1 MIPEKK
7 KIKIVDVIFLRDNI
21 NLLKHRVSNSY
32 DKVAN
37 IILVIANK
45 NLNQSYVK
53 NQISKWIDKIHIY
66 ETDDTENIFN
76 KDNCKNFF
84 QFLKKFNL
92 GFEDIL
98 CFSEITELPEFSDF
112 EVVSESLSFEPII
125 LRNTNF
131 VFNITKQTKNRHI
144 GTLCTSY
151 SMILSRPHT
160 LTSIRELKDKE
171 ISDDFNMI
179 DNGYNFEYFQSE
191 EQIIDSLQKLNIKI
205 DKNELLSTISKCLSP
220 EFIKNNRRIYF
231 SDFESEIP
239 FDFSFLNQFNY
250 EENLMGKSLIIFN
263 MYQIKVEQDYLD
275 IYNRVFN
282 FNFTEDYRYDETSE
296 TENLETINI
305 FLPNK
310 QIYNSHEQNFNLFY
324 GLREVK
330 KTLKKS
336 NLLNEQICDVVILGY
351 EPKPV
356 FKLSIKWK
364 DLKKNDFI
372 EKFYTLLVPF
382 I

>member
-1 MIPEKK
+1 MIPKRK
-7 KIKIVDVIFLRDNI
+7 KINILDIVILREDMG
-21 NLLKHRVSNSY
+21 LLKHRISNSY
-32 DKVAN
+32 KKVSE
-37 IILVIANK
+37 IILINTSK
-45 NLNQSYVK
+45 NYTKSHLK
-53 NQISKWIDKIHIY
+53 NELSPWIDKINWF
-66 ETDDTENIFN
+66 DTEDSENIFN
-76 KDNCKNFF
+76 KTNIEEFYF
-84 QFLKKFNL
+84 FLKKLNL
-92 GFEDIL
+92 NFEDII

-112 EVVSESLSFEPII
+112 EVVSESLLYQSTI

-131 VFNITKQTKNRHI
+131 VFNLIKHTKNRHI
-144 GTLCTSY
+144 GTLCTTY
-151 SMILSRPHT
+151 SMILNRPFI
-160 LTSIRELKDKE
+160 LTNLTETKNKE

-179 DNGYNFEYFQSE
+179 DNGYNFDYFQSE
-191 EQIIDSLQKLNIKI
+191 EQIIDSFQKLNIKI
-205 DKNELLSTISKCLSP
+205 DKNELLWTISKSLSP
-220 EFIKNNRRIYF
+220 EFLKNNRRIYF
-231 SDFESEIP
+231 SDFELEIP

-263 MYQIKVEQDYLD
+263 MYQIKVEKDYLD

-310 QIYNSHEQNFNLFY
+310 QIYNSHEQNFNLSF

-330 KTLKKS
+330 KILKKS

-356 FKLSIKWK
+356 FELSIKWK
-364 DLKKNDFI
+364 DLKKDDFI
-372 EKFYTLLVPF
+372 EKFYNLLVQF

>member
-263 MYQIKVEQDYLD
+263 MYQIKVEKDYLD

-356 FKLSIKWK
+356 FELSIKWK
-364 DLKKNDFI
+364 DLKKDDFI
-372 EKFYTLLVPF
+372 EKFYNLLVQF